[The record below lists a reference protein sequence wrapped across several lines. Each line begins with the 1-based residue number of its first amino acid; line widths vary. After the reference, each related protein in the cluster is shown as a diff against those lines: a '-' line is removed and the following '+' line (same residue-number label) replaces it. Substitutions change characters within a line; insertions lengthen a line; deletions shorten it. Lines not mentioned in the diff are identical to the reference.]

1 LKKIFALLPLF
12 IFTAFGSSLDEHGYL
27 RGMYVGDK
35 DATATAIGG
44 SVGIAP
50 SFGNI
55 KTQVDFYT
63 VAPLGVKD
71 DAAARL
77 FSYDKN
83 GYSVLGVAAL
93 GYQKDGLSIL
103 AGRQKVVTPLIDM
116 DDGRI
121 IPNLF
126 EGVSLKYDIN
136 DNNKLEAYYLTK
148 MSGFWSQIY
157 NGEDMGRFV
166 SMSKAAGYG
175 NVVSNAAVLA
185 IGATHKNSDSKL
197 TGWMYHSPNLINLLY
212 AEYQKNIA
220 LSKLTTLE
228 MSLQGTKQ
236 SANGTLKEYLD
247 RNDKTLNQDYA
258 AVKLGFTHD
267 KLSVYAAAAKI
278 SDAKGRL
285 DKNMM
290 NVWAGIPQYTVL
302 NEHVMKSFDTDG
314 AKMYKGCAGY
324 KFTSQTEATAS
335 YLYVDTL
342 KSKGAV
348 DTAVTELVLST
359 KTKNFSLN
367 GVFLFRNDN
376 NENKNSILKSTVEYR
391 F

>member
-1 LKKIFALLPLF
+1 LKRIFALVSLC
-12 IFTAFGSSLDEHGYL
+12 IFQTFAASLDEHGYL
-27 RGMYVGDK
+27 RGMYLSDK
-35 DATATAIGG
+35 EATASAVGG
-44 SVGIAP
+44 SLGISP

-63 VAPLGVKD
+63 VAPLGTGE

-77 FSYDKN
+77 FSHDKS
-83 GYSVLGVAAL
+83 GYSLLGGAAI
-93 GYQKDGLSIL
+93 GYQKDGFSFL

-126 EGVSLKYDIN
+126 EGLSIKYDIDEN
-136 DNNKLEAYYLTK
+136 LKLEGYYLTR

-157 NGEDMGRFV
+157 SGEDMSHYI

-175 NVVSNAAVLA
+175 EIVSNAAVWS
-185 IGATHKNSDSKL
+185 IGTTYKNKDSKL
-197 TGWMYHSPNLINLLY
+197 TGWIYHSPNLIDLLY
-212 AEYQKNIA
+212 AEYQKSFA
-220 LSKLTTLE
+220 VSKLSTLE
-228 MSLQGTKQ
+228 ISIQGTKQ
-236 SANGTLKEYLD
+236 NANGTLKSYLD
-247 RNDKTLNQDYA
+247 KNDKTLKQDYA
-258 AVKLGFTHD
+258 AMKIAFTKD
-267 KLSVYAAAAKI
+267 RLSIYAAAAKV

-314 AKMYKGCAGY
+314 AKIYKGFIGY
-324 KFTSQTEATAS
+324 KFTSQNEATLS
-335 YLYVDTL
+335 HLYVDTL
-342 KSKGAV
+342 KNKGSK
-348 DTAVTELVLST
+348 DTSVTELVVST
-359 KTKNFSLN
+359 KRKNFSLN
-367 GVFLFRNDN
+367 AVLLFRNDN
-376 NENKNSILKSTVEYR
+376 NENKNSILKSTAEYR